1 MQKKMI
7 KTEVG
12 GIFFVLVVSMFLHNL
27 YSLCGHEII
36 GIMFGSVNDSIWE
49 GLKVI
54 LLTYILWAILELM
67 CIKPRF
73 KKFVVSKI
81 ISLYVLGF
89 LYIAQCLVFSLF
101 SKTPQFVAELTFCFV
116 SVCLS
121 AFLSEKLYFS
131 LIGLE
136 GLFAPAL
143 FLLLLFGAFYC
154 SFTPFPPKNI
164 LFMDRATGL
173 YGIIPE
179 NIDEGAI
186 VLDTIYFL

>member
-1 MQKKMI
+1 MQKTLMKLEI
-7 KTEVG
+7 S
-12 GIFFVLVVSMFLHNL
+12 GIFFILIMSVFMQNL
-27 YSLCGHEII
+27 YSISDRGLI
-36 GIMFGSVNDSIWE
+36 GVLFGSVNDSIWE

-89 LYIAQCLVFSLF
+89 LYIAQSLVFSLF

-121 AFLSEKLYFS
+121 VFLSEKFYFS
-131 LIGLE
+131 LIELE

>member
-1 MQKKMI
+1 M
-7 KTEVG
+7 
-12 GIFFVLVVSMFLHNL
+12 LVVSVFLHNL
-27 YSLCGHEII
+27 YSLCGREII

-54 LLTYILWAILELM
+54 LLTYILWAFLELM

-81 ISLYVLGF
+81 ISLYFLGA
-89 LYIAQCLVFSLF
+89 LYTAQCLVFLLF
-101 SKTPQFVAELTFCFV
+101 SKTPQFVAELVFCVV

-131 LIGLE
+131 LIELE
-136 GLFAPAL
+136 ALIAPAL

-154 SFTPFPPKNI
+154 SFTPFPPKSI
-164 LFMDRATGL
+164 LFMDRTTGL

-186 VLDTIYFL
+186 VLDAIYFL

>member
-131 LIGLE
+131 LIELE
-136 GLFAPAL
+136 GLFFCCFSVL
-143 FLLLLFGAFYC
+143 FIAVLPHSRQKTFCLWTEPQVCTELFPKILMGA
-154 SFTPFPPKNI
+154 
-164 LFMDRATGL
+164 R
-173 YGIIPE
+173 
-179 NIDEGAI
+179 
-186 VLDTIYFL
+186 